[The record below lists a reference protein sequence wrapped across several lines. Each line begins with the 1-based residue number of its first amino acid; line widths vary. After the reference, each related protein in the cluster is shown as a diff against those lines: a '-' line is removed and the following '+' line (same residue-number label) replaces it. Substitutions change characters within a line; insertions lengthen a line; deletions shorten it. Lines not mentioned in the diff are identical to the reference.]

1 MLSPLW
7 VHSVRADRVEDKV
20 TALNF
25 KVRREAEVKVK
36 KR

>member
-7 VHSVRADRVEDKV
+7 VHSVGADRVKDKV

-25 KVRREAEVKVK
+25 KVSGEGEVKVK
-36 KR
+36 KT